1 MRNLKR
7 ALSMALAS
15 VMVLG
20 LMVVGAS
27 AAGYEDFTDKSEI
40 VNTEAVSTMVS
51 LGVISGKEDGSYY
64 DPTGSLT
71 RAEACT
77 LIARMLG
84 GGKDPVL
91 GSNIKSTFTDT
102 QGHWAE
108 SYIAYCA
115 NLGIIVGVGDGSF
128 NPDGT
133 LTGTAAAKMVLC
145 ALGYKPEFEGIGG
158 ANWSWPPTPWPPRS
172 SCTTA
177 WRA

>member
-7 ALSMALAS
+7 ALSAALAS

-27 AAGYEDFTDKSEI
+27 AVGYEDFTDKAEI
-40 VNTEAVSTMVS
+40 KNSEAVSTMVS
-51 LGVISGKEDGSYY
+51 LGVISGKEDGSYF
-64 DPTGSLT
+64 DPAGSLT

-84 GGKDPVL
+84 GGKDPIL
-91 GSNIKSTFTDT
+91 GSNVKSSFSDT

-108 SYIAYCA
+108 SYVAYCA
-115 NLGIIVGVGDGSF
+115 NLGIIAGVGDGSF
-128 NPDGT
+128 RPNDV
-133 LTGTAAAKMVLC
+133 LTGSAAAKMLVC

-158 ANWSWPPTPWPPRS
+158 EEKPIDKRKKGKGKRIS
-172 SCTTA
+172 
-177 WRA
+177 